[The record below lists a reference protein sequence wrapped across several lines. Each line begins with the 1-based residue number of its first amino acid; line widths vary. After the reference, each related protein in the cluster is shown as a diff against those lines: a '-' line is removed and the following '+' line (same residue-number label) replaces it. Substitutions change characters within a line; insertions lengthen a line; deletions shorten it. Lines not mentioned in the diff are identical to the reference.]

1 MDRFSNFSQKSSLQN
16 TDDDEEEGEE
26 EVEREEG
33 NHTWSSNEAT
43 IIDVDMPEQSEE
55 TEGMTNFAGNIFWSR
70 KPEIDEELDL
80 SDFE

>member
-1 MDRFSNFSQKSSLQN
+1 
-16 TDDDEEEGEE
+16 
-26 EVEREEG
+26 
-33 NHTWSSNEAT
+33 
-43 IIDVDMPEQSEE
+43 MPEQSEE